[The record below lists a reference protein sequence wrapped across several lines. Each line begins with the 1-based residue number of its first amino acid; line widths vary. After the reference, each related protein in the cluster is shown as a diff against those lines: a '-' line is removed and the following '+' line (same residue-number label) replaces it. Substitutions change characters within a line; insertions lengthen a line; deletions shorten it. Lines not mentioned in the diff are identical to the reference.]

1 MENNMESIQKYAK
14 YDNVVGTIMT
24 NVLVERERCGKFLLY
39 DFKGNNGA
47 EKLYFNVAAVV
58 ADLRKEAIYIDMP
71 LVGYFKFWL
80 KRRKYRKNLRWFG
93 PIRKR
98 KLDNEHKTSVYIL
111 MDFIREQLNISEELY
126 NDIND
131 EYYGWV
137 E

>member
-1 MENNMESIQKYAK
+1 MENIQKYAE

-71 LVGYFKFWL
+71 LVSYIKFWL

-126 NDIND
+126 NDINN

>member
-1 MENNMESIQKYAK
+1 MESIQKYAE
-14 YDNVVGTIMT
+14 YDNVVRTIMT

-47 EKLYFNVAAVV
+47 EKLYFNVTAVA
-58 ADLRKEAIYIDMP
+58 ADLRKEAIYMDMP
-71 LVGYFKFWL
+71 LMTYIKFWL
-80 KRRKYRKNLRWFG
+80 KRRKNRKNLRWLG
-93 PIRKR
+93 PIRKH
-98 KLDNEHKTSVYIL
+98 KLDNEYKTSVYIL

-126 NDIND
+126 DDINN

>member
-1 MENNMESIQKYAK
+1 MENIQKYAE

-71 LVGYFKFWL
+71 LVGYIKFWL

-126 NDIND
+126 NDINN